1 MSNRADLS
9 KIIPAFTTYKFL
21 KALVQ
26 PFTEFEAYKLGI
38 IDKNGN
44 FLKKFKELKKP
55 KEKKAASM
63 FFRLIINLKKLL
75 GDIRSPTTKQRLR
88 GINTAL
94 FLIKEEVDRVGGDS
108 KEINRVFY
116 EFLEELDPDVYEEIA
131 NVAAS
136 GNVAGLGYNIGLGN
150 VPPDDLVIKPRKT
163 KIVRRKKKDEE
174 DK

>member
-75 GDIRSPTTKQRLR
+75 GDIRSPTT
-88 GINTAL
+88 
-94 FLIKEEVDRVGGDS
+94 
-108 KEINRVFY
+108 
-116 EFLEELDPDVYEEIA
+116 
-131 NVAAS
+131 
-136 GNVAGLGYNIGLGN
+136 
-150 VPPDDLVIKPRKT
+150 
-163 KIVRRKKKDEE
+163 
-174 DK
+174 